1 MADLETQTNQ
11 ETLDTRDV
19 VAQELDKLE
28 QTEEK
33 EEAEVKES
41 DTEDQKEEIK
51 AEEKPQEDQQE
62 EQKEVEEE
70 VKQEEPRRNPFSAW
84 KKEAQSAL
92 SALPAETQQYIIER
106 EQQFHK
112 GIQSYKNDAYFGR
125 SISKALSPHNEYL
138 QQVGITP
145 EQAISRLIAS
155 EKALRTGTPE
165 QKTQAFLKLAHDYGI
180 DVHSLSQIPF
190 DARAYS
196 LERQIAQQQ
205 EALEQLSQSRQAEQE
220 AQLGQTIEQFAQTR
234 EHFEEVRETMADL
247 LEKGLASDLDDA
259 YNKAIRLN
267 DDLFARVQQP
277 KIVNIQQANQ
287 AAKAAKAA
295 AVSVKGSPVGV
306 TRSAEP
312 KSTEEAVREAM
323 ANLGL

>member
-11 ETLDTRDV
+11 EEALDTRDV

-28 QTEEK
+28 KVETKEETEAKPEEATEEK
-33 EEAEVKES
+33 
-41 DTEDQKEEIK
+41 KEEV
-51 AEEKPQEDQQE
+51 APEEKPQK
-62 EQKEVEEE
+62 EQKEEVAQEE

-92 SALPAETQQYIIER
+92 SQLPPETQEYIIER

-112 GIQSYKNDAYFGR
+112 GIQSYKNDAMFGR
-125 SISKALSPHNEYL
+125 SVFNEVKPYLEEIEKQGLTIEKTVAHLLKAEKMLRQGSQE
-138 QQVGITP
+138 
-145 EQAISRLIAS
+145 
-155 EKALRTGTPE
+155 EKAM
-165 QKTQAFLKLAHDYGI
+165 AFVALAHDYGI
-180 DVHSLSQIPF
+180 DINHMASVNFNPKEHQIQ
-190 DARAYS
+190 
-196 LERQIAQQQ
+196 RQIAQQQ
-205 EALEQLSQSRQAEQE
+205 MMLEQLSQSRQAEQE

-234 EHFEEVRETMADL
+234 EHFDEVRETMADL
-247 LEKGLASDLDDA
+247 LEKGFASDLDDA

-267 DDLFARVQQP
+267 DDLFSRVQQP
-277 KIVNIQQANQ
+277 KIANIQQANQ

-323 ANLGL
+323 ANMGL